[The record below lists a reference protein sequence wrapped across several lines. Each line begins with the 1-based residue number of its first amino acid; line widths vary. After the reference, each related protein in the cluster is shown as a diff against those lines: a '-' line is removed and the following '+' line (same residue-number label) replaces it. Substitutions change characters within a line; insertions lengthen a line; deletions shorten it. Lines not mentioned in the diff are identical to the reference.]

1 MSVKSFSKSVLRN
14 RPGVALV
21 VFALAI
27 GGISA
32 QAAENNKTS
41 AGGYTVCIN
50 AKTNIVTM
58 PDGNS
63 CQKGDKKVNMGDHG
77 DEGATGPT
85 GATGLTGATG
95 PIGLTGAV
103 GATGSSGATGATGA
117 TGVQGLNAP
126 ATQYAMGVVLV
137 SRGGATANPWATYS
151 TSIGSPYGDTAS
163 GTFRFTCVAAKAPCA
178 ISFAAQST
186 ASGVTVFPRVMIYK
200 SDIST
205 GQVFGQCEY
214 GDGANDTSQ
223 YEPVGPLTINIG
235 GSLDCG
241 AETAQTYVS
250 PGNVDHISVPAGY
263 YDVQSTFT
271 FKG

>member
-41 AGGYTVCIN
+41 GGGYIACVN
-50 AKTNIVTM
+50 AKTNIVTI

-63 CQKGDKKVNMGDHG
+63 CQKGDKKVNLGDHG

-85 GATGLTGATG
+85 GPTGLTGATG

-103 GATGSSGATGATGA
+103 GATGASGVTGATGA
-117 TGVQGLNAP
+117 QGVQGLNAP

-137 SRGGATANPWATYS
+137 SRGGSAATPWATYS

-163 GTFRFTCVAAKAPCA
+163 GTFRFTCRTTQAPCA
-178 ISFAAQST
+178 VSLAAQST

-200 SDIST
+200 SDINT

-214 GDGANDTSQ
+214 GDGASDASK

-241 AETAQTYVS
+241 AEAAQTYVS
-250 PGNVDHISVPAGY
+250 PGDVDHISVPAGY